1 MGSIGQ
7 HNLEIMMDSG
17 SSISLLAQ
25 AYVEQ
30 MINITEK
37 PLPKVLLRTASDTP
51 LPIVKYVTASV
62 LIQNM
67 QRMLQQDFFVVSDL
81 IVPAILGLDFLQQH
95 GLVLDFSNNVVQ
107 VYPKEKQKDMEYQET
122 RRIVEE
128 ARSSKPHI
136 GLIAATNEDS
146 NVITEECA
154 IPNFAAPKQYDMPE
168 NCGDHSRQLMEE
180 YKDLFCTTPGK
191 TTYDC
196 HYIPMKGPPI
206 RVPPR
211 RIPGH
216 YC

>member
-1 MGSIGQ
+1 MPPEGQRTSQVSKSPTDTIVVAATKINTAVIMGSIGQ

-37 PLPKVLLRTASDTP
+37 PLPKILLRRASGIP

-146 NVITEECA
+146 NVIQKNVPSLTLQL
-154 IPNFAAPKQYDMPE
+154 PKSMICLKIVE
-168 NCGDHSRQLMEE
+168 ITSGS
-180 YKDLFCTTPGK
+180 
-191 TTYDC
+191 
-196 HYIPMKGPPI
+196 
-206 RVPPR
+206 
-211 RIPGH
+211 
-216 YC
+216 

>member
-30 MINITEK
+30 MINIREK
-37 PLPKVLLRTASDTP
+37 PLPKVLLRTASGIP

-62 LIQNM
+62 VIQNM

-81 IVPAILGLDFLQQH
+81 IVPGILGLDFLQQH

-107 VYPKEKQKDMEYQET
+107 VYPKEKQKGIEYQET

-154 IPNFAAPKQYDMPE
+154 IPNFAAPKHYDMPE
-168 NCGDHSRQLMEE
+168 NCGDHFRQLMEE
-180 YKDLFCTTPGK
+180 
-191 TTYDC
+191 
-196 HYIPMKGPPI
+196 
-206 RVPPR
+206 
-211 RIPGH
+211 
-216 YC
+216 